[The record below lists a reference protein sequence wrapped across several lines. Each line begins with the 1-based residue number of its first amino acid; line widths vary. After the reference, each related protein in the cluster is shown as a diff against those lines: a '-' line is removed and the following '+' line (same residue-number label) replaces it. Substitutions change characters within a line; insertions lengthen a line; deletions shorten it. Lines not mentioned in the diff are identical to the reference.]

1 MYKETKAKK
10 METQLKWY
18 QNICLVVLW
27 GIFLLISITP
37 RCFRYYI
44 LKPFL
49 ALLLILS
56 HYRHR
61 VIEENMAKSF
71 PEKSKQEIGRLVRR
85 YYIHLAEVAVDI
97 ISLVGASESRKDR
110 AVNWMNAKEVSE
122 RLDGKDWIAV
132 GAHYGCWEYLP
143 LWSRK
148 QMCNTFMSVYHPM
161 SSVVFDMFF
170 QRLRRFSEN
179 ITTVPMKSTI
189 TYYLKKRNKGKG
201 IILGL
206 LSDQSPALR
215 ADSHWFRF
223 LNQDTAFIDGAESI
237 AMKYGIPILFAYTR
251 RVAPGRYEVVLE
263 EIYDGKEEVA
273 KNEIT
278 QRYATRLQDM
288 IKEQPELWMWS
299 HKRWKHTPEMQ
310 AKYFGT
316 CTLEQ

>member
-1 MYKETKAKK
+1 

-71 PEKSKQEIGRLVRR
+71 PEKSKQEIGRLARR

-189 TYYLKKRNKGKG
+189 TYYLKNRNKGKG

-215 ADSHWFRF
+215 ADSYWFRF

-251 RVAPGRYEVVLE
+251 RIAPGRYEVVLE

-288 IKEQPELWMWS
+288 IREQPELWMWS

>member
-1 MYKETKAKK
+1 

-18 QNICLVVLW
+18 QNICLVMLW

-61 VIEENMAKSF
+61 VIAENLTKSF
-71 PEKSKQEIGRLVRR
+71 PEKNKQEIKRLLRS

-97 ISLVGASESRKDR
+97 ISLVGASERRKDR
-110 AVNWMNAKEVSE
+110 AVNWVNAKEVTE

-237 AMKYGIPILFAYTR
+237 AMKYRIPILFAYTR

-288 IKEQPELWMWS
+288 IREQPELWMWS

>member
-1 MYKETKAKK
+1 
-10 METQLKWY
+10 METQMKWY
-18 QNICLVVLW
+18 QHICLELLW
-27 GIFLLISITP
+27 WLFLLISITP

-56 HYRHR
+56 HYRHK
-61 VIEENMAKSF
+61 VIAENLTKSF
-71 PEKSKQEIGRLVRR
+71 PEKSKQEIRKLVRS

-97 ISLVGASESRKDR
+97 ISLVGASERRKDR
-110 AVNWMNAKEVSE
+110 AVDWVNAKEVAE

-161 SSVVFDMFF
+161 SNVVFDGLFL
-170 QRLRRFSEN
+170 RLRKYSEN

-189 TYYLKKRNKGKG
+189 TYYLRNRNKGKG

-206 LSDQSPALR
+206 LSDQSPNLR
-215 ADSHWFRF
+215 ADTHWFRF

-237 AMKYGIPILFAYTR
+237 AMKFRIPILFAHTK
-251 RVAPGRYEVVLE
+251 RVAPGRYEVMLE
-263 EIYDGKEEVA
+263 EIYDGKENVVQH
-273 KNEIT
+273 EIT
-278 QRYATRLQDM
+278 QRYATRLEEM

-299 HKRWKHTPEMQ
+299 HKRWKHTPQGQERR
-310 AKYFGT
+310 FGT
-316 CTLEQ
+316 CTLEK

>member
-1 MYKETKAKK
+1 
-10 METQLKWY
+10 METQMKWY
-18 QNICLVVLW
+18 QHICMELLW
-27 GIFLLISITP
+27 GLFLVISITP

-56 HYRHR
+56 HYRHK
-61 VIEENMAKSF
+61 VIAENMAKSF
-71 PEKSKQEIGRLVRR
+71 PEKSRQEIRRLVRS

-97 ISLVGASESRKDR
+97 ISLVGASERRKER
-110 AVNWMNAKEVSE
+110 AVNWVNAKEVAE

-161 SSVVFDMFF
+161 SNVVFDGLFL
-170 QRLRRFSEN
+170 RLRKYSEN

-189 TYYLKKRNKGKG
+189 TYYLRNRNKGKG

-206 LSDQSPALR
+206 LSDQSPNLR
-215 ADSHWFRF
+215 ADTHWFRF

-237 AMKYGIPILFAYTR
+237 ATKFNIPILFAYTK
-251 RVAPGRYEVVLE
+251 RVAPGRYEVMLE
-263 EIYDGKEEVA
+263 EIYDGKENVVQH
-273 KNEIT
+273 EIT
-278 QRYATRLQDM
+278 QRYAIRLEEM
-288 IKEQPELWMWS
+288 IREQPELWMWS
-299 HKRWKHTPEMQ
+299 HKRWKHTPEGQ
-310 AKYFGT
+310 ERRFGT
-316 CTLEQ
+316 STLEK

>member
-1 MYKETKAKK
+1 

-18 QNICLVVLW
+18 HNICRGGLW
-27 GIFLLISITP
+27 WFFLFISFTP

-56 HYRHR
+56 HYRHK
-61 VIEENMAKSF
+61 VIAENLTKSF
-71 PEKSKQEIGRLVRR
+71 PEKSKQEIRRLVHR

-97 ISLVGASESRKDR
+97 ISLVGASEKRKDR
-110 AVNWMNAKEVSE
+110 AVNWVNSKDVTD
-122 RLDGKDWIAV
+122 RLNGKDWIAV

-161 SSVVFDMFF
+161 SSVVFDSFF
-170 QRLRRFSEN
+170 QRMRRYSEN
-179 ITTVPMKSTI
+179 ITTIPMKSTI
-189 TYYLKKRNKGKG
+189 TYYLRNRSKGKG

-206 LSDQSPALR
+206 LSDQSPNLR
-215 ADSHWFRF
+215 ADTHWFRF

-237 AMKYGIPILFAYTR
+237 AMKFKIPILFAYTR

-263 EIYDGKEEVA
+263 EIYDGKEEMA
-273 KNEIT
+273 QHEIT
-278 QRYATRLQDM
+278 QRYATRLEEM
-288 IKEQPELWMWS
+288 IREQPELWMWS
-299 HKRWKHTPEMQ
+299 HKRWKHTPEGQ
-310 AKYFGT
+310 KRRFGSS
-316 CTLEQ
+316 TLEK